1 MLSAKKIY
9 KDYDKKVV
17 EYMDNLIKR
26 LTNQYGVVN
35 EEWRVSLDLIAFNYD
50 LICKCQQ
57 DLEKNGMDKEKSRG
71 VLVRNPSL
79 STINQAQCNLMS
91 LLNSFGL
98 NIASKSRLGKVEV
111 DNDEALIDN
120 LLG

>member
-1 MLSAKKIY
+1 MLNAKKIY
-9 KDYDKKVV
+9 KDYDKKVI

-26 LTNQYGVVN
+26 LTNQYGIVN

-50 LICKCQQ
+50 LICKCQE
-57 DLEKNGMDKEKSRG
+57 DLAKNGMNVNNSRG
-71 VLVRNPSL
+71 ILMRNPSI
-79 STINQAQCNLMS
+79 STLNSAQCNLMR

>member
-1 MLSAKKIY
+1 MLNAKKIY
-9 KDYDKKVV
+9 KEYEKKVI

-26 LTNQYGVVN
+26 LTNQYGIVN

-50 LICKCQQ
+50 LICKCQD
-57 DLEKNGMDKEKSRG
+57 DLVKNGMDKENSRG

-79 STINQAQCNLMS
+79 STINQAQCNLMR

-120 LLG
+120 LLA

>member
-1 MLSAKKIY
+1 MLNAKKIY
-9 KDYDKKVV
+9 KDYDKKVI

-26 LTNQYGVVN
+26 LTNQYGLVN

-50 LICKCQQ
+50 LICKCQE
-57 DLEKNGMDKEKSRG
+57 DLAKNGMNVNNSRG
-71 VLVRNPSL
+71 VLMRNPSL
-79 STINQAQCNLMS
+79 STINSAQCNLMR

-98 NIASKSRLGKVEV
+98 NIASKSRIGKVDA